1 MENNGVIIKGNK
13 EGLNALVDI
22 DKFTG
27 FNDMLLVLIE
37 KLSRG
42 KKFYKDSKL
51 YITINTSL
59 LNDEEIKELKS
70 VVLDKIGVK
79 EIIIDNPV
87 EDNKSTK
94 YDTDKFEK
102 KEEVEKTVKIF
113 SGVYEGRT
121 KFLRRTV
128 RGGQCIHFPGNIVII
143 GDINSGAEVY
153 AGGNIIVLGS
163 IKGNV
168 FAGSNGNKKAII
180 AAFSMEPEILK
191 IGDIIT
197 ISPDDYQKPKYPEVA
212 RIKDG
217 SIIVEPYLTNKYI
230 Y

>member
-121 KFLRRTV
+121 RFLRRTV

>member
-13 EGLNALVDI
+13 DGLNALVDI
-22 DKFTG
+22 EKFSG
-27 FNDMLLVLIE
+27 FNNMLLVLTE

-42 KKFYKDSKL
+42 KKFYKHSTL

-59 LNDEEIKELKS
+59 LDESEMEKLKK
-70 VVLDKIGVK
+70 VILEEIGVK
-79 EIIIDNPV
+79 EIIIEDSLNDN
-87 EDNKSTK
+87 NK
-94 YDTDKFEK
+94 K
-102 KEEVEKTVKIF
+102 KEVNKESEKSVKVF
-113 SGVYEGRT
+113 SGIYEGRT
-121 KFLRRTV
+121 KFLRKTV

-168 FAGSNGNKKAII
+168 FAGDNGNKKAII
-180 AAFSMEPEILK
+180 AAFSLEPEILK

>member
-13 EGLNALVDI
+13 DGLNALVDI
-22 DKFTG
+22 EKFSG
-27 FNDMLLVLIE
+27 FNNMLLVLTE

-42 KKFYKDSKL
+42 KKFYKDSTL

-59 LNDEEIKELKS
+59 LDKSEMEKLKKVILEE
-70 VVLDKIGVK
+70 IGVK
-79 EIIIDNPV
+79 QIIIEDSLNDN
-87 EDNKSTK
+87 N
-94 YDTDKFEK
+94 K
-102 KEEVEKTVKIF
+102 KEVNKEPEKPVKVFGGI
-113 SGVYEGRT
+113 YEGRT
-121 KFLRRTV
+121 KFLRKTV

-168 FAGSNGNKKAII
+168 FAGDNGNKKAII
-180 AAFSMEPEILK
+180 AAFSLEPEILK
-191 IGDIIT
+191 IDDIIT

>member
-13 EGLNALVDI
+13 DGLNALVDI
-22 DKFTG
+22 EKFSG
-27 FNDMLLVLIE
+27 FNNMLLVLTE

-42 KKFYKDSKL
+42 KKFYKDSTL

-59 LNDEEIKELKS
+59 LDESEMEKLKK
-70 VVLDKIGVK
+70 VILEEIGVK
-79 EIIIDNPV
+79 EIIIEDSLNDN
-87 EDNKSTK
+87 NK
-94 YDTDKFEK
+94 K
-102 KEEVEKTVKIF
+102 KEVNKESEKSVKVF
-113 SGVYEGRT
+113 SGIYEGRT
-121 KFLRRTV
+121 KFLRKTV

-168 FAGSNGNKKAII
+168 FAGDNGNKKAII
-180 AAFSMEPEILK
+180 AAFSLEPEILK

>member
-22 DKFTG
+22 QKFSG
-27 FNDMLLVLIE
+27 FENMLLVLTE

-42 KKFYKDSKL
+42 KKFYKDSTL
-51 YITINTSL
+51 YITIDTSL
-59 LNDEEIKELKS
+59 LDESEMEKLKK
-70 VVLDKIGVK
+70 VILEEIGVK
-79 EIIIDNPV
+79 EIIIESTLHKTEEPKKDQ
-87 EDNKSTK
+87 EIEKSQK
-94 YDTDKFEK
+94 VFGG
-102 KEEVEKTVKIF
+102 I
-113 SGVYEGRT
+113 YEGRT
-121 KFLRRTV
+121 KFLRKTV
-128 RGGQCIHFPGNIVII
+128 RGGQCVHFPGNIVII

-168 FAGSNGNKKAII
+168 FAGNTGNKKAVI
-180 AAFSMEPEILK
+180 AAFYLEPEILK

-197 ISPDDYQKPKYPEVA
+197 ISPDDSQKPRYPEIA

-217 SIIVEPYLTNKYI
+217 EVIVEPYLTNKYI